1 MFYCSNVYLLE
12 LPGWSPFIDILQEL
26 LCGRLLLTR
35 ELELRAAPRHGVL
48 SHPQPVR
55 GLSGCEGDE
64 DLLYRH
70 RTEVSVT
77 GLGSVCRTTG
87 RRHLVFLPL
96 INTQPGLSVGPG
108 QTDCLTISPLSSLPA
123 SPPHYSSDL
132 NRHPREIIVIICL
145 KHQPS
150 QTTNKSPFIQWQSV

>member
-1 MFYCSNVYLLE
+1 MFTSSSCLADLH
-12 LPGWSPFIDILQEL
+12 
-26 LCGRLLLTR
+26 LLTFSR
-35 ELELRAAPRHGVL
+35 NFFVAASSSPESWSSGLPPGTESSAILSQSGV
-48 SHPQPVR
+48 SQGVR
-55 GLSGCEGDE
+55 VMG

-70 RTEVSVT
+70 RTEVSGT

-87 RRHLVFLPL
+87 RRHFVFLPL

-150 QTTNKSPFIQWQSV
+150 QTTNKSPFIQ